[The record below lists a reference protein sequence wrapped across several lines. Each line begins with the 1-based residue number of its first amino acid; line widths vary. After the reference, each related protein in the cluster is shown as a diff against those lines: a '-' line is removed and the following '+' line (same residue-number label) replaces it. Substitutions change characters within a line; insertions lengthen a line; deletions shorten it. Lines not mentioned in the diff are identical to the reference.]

1 MEVIFIKDLKNQ
13 GKKGQIKNVKDG
25 YAQNFLIKNGYAVA
39 KTKENLSKLEHANA
53 KKAEEDKNNKKI
65 AVENNIKNKLQ
76 EQGYKATSCKV
87 KAKIAEE
94 QKEQLEKLVLE
105 FKVKTGEADKVFGS
119 ISPKQIKDELQ
130 VQGFKIEKNQ
140 IDNSKQISSLGFHNV
155 EIALYP
161 GVTATIKV
169 HLVK

>member
-25 YAQNFLIKNGYAVA
+25 YAQNFLIKNDYAVA

-53 KKAEEDKNNKKI
+53 KKAEEDKNNK
-65 AVENNIKNKLQ
+65 
-76 EQGYKATSCKV
+76 
-87 KAKIAEE
+87 KIAEE

-169 HLVK
+169 HLVKWGKIYG